1 MEFDKASAYANA
13 LDSDIAVEP
22 FNQVRNSVLWRGFVG
37 TIYGCM
43 VSTDNG
49 TSFSTSVAALENA
62 RLFREQC
69 REIVRVRAGITGGAT
84 GGSK

>member
-1 MEFDKASAYANA
+1 MIDFDKATAYANA

-43 VSTDNG
+43 VATDNG
-49 TSFSTSVAALENA
+49 TAFGTSAAALENA

-69 REIVRVRAGITGGAT
+69 REIRREATGGAPEHA
-84 GGSK
+84 